1 MNVYLLFSFF
11 HASAMLCNL
20 CDHHPIPQAL
30 KAADNAG
37 AKRATGGLSF
47 GAKAAAKPA
56 FA

>member
-1 MNVYLLFSFF
+1 MHLLFSIFP
-11 HASAMLCNL
+11 ASAIL
-20 CDHHPIPQAL
+20 CDLYDHRSIPQAL

-37 AKRATGGLSF
+37 KRATGGLSF